1 MAVAF
6 DQQSAPMGYT
16 CNDRLA
22 SILIQPIEVRAVR
35 LVHSRVESGDRSEG
49 LSAIEERPASNNVAI
64 DRFID
69 L

>member
-1 MAVAF
+1 MAMAF
-6 DQQSAPMGYT
+6 DQQSTPMGYT

-22 SILIQPIEVRAVR
+22 AILVQPIEVRAVR
-35 LVHSRVESGDRSEG
+35 LVHSRVESGDRCEG